1 MRTSF
6 LIFFLAA
13 SAFAEPF
20 TAPANIKLK
29 AHPKVI
35 VIEGAPAAR
44 IDVPYSYLFAE
55 AAKTYGV
62 DPRLI
67 AAVARRESA
76 FNPNAVS
83 RVGACGLMQLMPATA
98 RVLGISDIFDVRQ
111 NIFGGAQYLRQLLD
125 AYNGDLDRTL
135 AAYNA
140 GPGAVDKYNGVPPF
154 AETRAYVASIR
165 ASLERT
171 YDSPHFSLLRNTSK

>member
-1 MRTSF
+1 MRASF

-29 AHPKVI
+29 AHPRVI
-35 VIEGAPAAR
+35 VIEGAAR
-44 IDVPYSYLFAE
+44 IITPFSTLIAE
-55 AAKTYGV
+55 AARAYGV

-67 AAVARRESA
+67 VAVARRESA

-98 RVLGISDIFDVRQ
+98 RILGITDIFDARQ
-111 NIFGGAQYLRQLLD
+111 NVFGGARYLRQLLD
-125 AYNGDLDRTL
+125 TYGGDLDRTL

-165 ASLERT
+165 ASLDR
-171 YDSPHFSLLRNTSK
+171 YDSPHFSLLRSTSK

>member
-1 MRTSF
+1 MRASF

-35 VIEGAPAAR
+35 VIEGSPR
-44 IDVPYSYLFAE
+44 IDAPYSALFTE
-55 AAKTYGV
+55 AATTWGV
-62 DPRLI
+62 DKRLI
-67 AAVARRESA
+67 VAVARRESA

-125 AYNGDLDRTL
+125 TYNGDVDRTL

-140 GPGAVDKYNGVPPF
+140 GPGAVEKYNGVPPF

-165 ASLERT
+165 AALNSS
-171 YDSPHFSLLRNTSK
+171 YDSPHFSLLRSTSK

>member
-1 MRTSF
+1 MRASF

-29 AHPKVI
+29 PHAKVI
-35 VIEGAPAAR
+35 VIEGAPQIHA
-44 IDVPYSYLFAE
+44 PYSNLFAE
-55 AAKTYGV
+55 AARTYGV
-62 DPRLI
+62 DPRLVV
-67 AAVARRESA
+67 AVARRESA

-98 RVLGISDIFDVRQ
+98 RVLGISDIFDARQ
-111 NIFGGAQYLRQLLD
+111 NVFGGTQYLKQLLD
-125 AYNGDLDRTL
+125 TYNGDIDRTL

-140 GPGAVDKYNGVPPF
+140 GPGAVEKYSGVPPF

-165 ASLERT
+165 AALNSS
-171 YDSPHFSLLRNTSK
+171 YDSPHFSLLRSTSK

>member
-1 MRTSF
+1 MRASF

-20 TAPANIKLK
+20 TAPATVKLK
-29 AHPKVI
+29 AHPRVI
-35 VIEGAPAAR
+35 VIEGAPRVNAPFSDL
-44 IDVPYSYLFAE
+44 IAE
-55 AAKTYGV
+55 AAKAYGV

-67 AAVARRESA
+67 VAVARRESA
-76 FNPNAVS
+76 FKPNAVS

-98 RVLGISDIFDVRQ
+98 RVFGITDIFDVRQ
-111 NIFGGAQYLRQLLD
+111 NIFGGTRYLRQLLD
-125 AYNGDLDRTL
+125 TYSGDLDRTL

-165 ASLERT
+165 ASLDR

>member
-1 MRTSF
+1 MRASF

-13 SAFAEPF
+13 SAFADPF

-29 AHPKVI
+29 SHPKVI
-35 VIEGAPAAR
+35 MIEGSPR
-44 IDVPYSYLFAE
+44 IDVPFSSLFAE
-55 AAKTYGV
+55 AARAYGV
-62 DPRLI
+62 DARLI

-98 RVLGISDIFDVRQ
+98 RVLGISDIFDARQ
-111 NIFGGAQYLRQLLD
+111 NIFGGTQYLKQLLD
-125 AYNGDLDRTL
+125 TYNGDIDRTL

-140 GPGAVDKYNGVPPF
+140 GPGAVDKYNGVPPY
-154 AETRAYVASIR
+154 AETKAYVAAIR
-165 ASLERT
+165 ASLDRT

>member
-1 MRTSF
+1 MRASF

-29 AHPKVI
+29 QHPKVI
-35 VIEGAPAAR
+35 VIDGAPQINA
-44 IDVPYSYLFAE
+44 PYSYLFAE
-55 AAKTYGV
+55 AARTYGV
-62 DPRLI
+62 DARLI

-111 NIFGGAQYLRQLLD
+111 NIFGGTQYLKQLLD
-125 AYNGDLDRTL
+125 TYNGDIDRTL

-140 GPGAVDKYNGVPPF
+140 GPGAVEKYGGIPPY
-154 AETRAYVASIR
+154 ETTRQYVGMVMRRYEQYRAVAGDG
-165 ASLERT
+165 LQ
-171 YDSPHFSLLRNTSK
+171 